1 MLWIP
6 RGSLKCLWGTATNNK
21 RGQQEYRSSS
31 AKKCKERRSNNKAL
45 NAFSSATAL
54 PNSGSTYTHT
64 PEEVHQ
70 YTRTAK
76 QTVWSFMYVYI
87 PYPYHIAMANAFLF
101 GRCSLTVGDLFLCFW
116 AFILDFRKMCFCFFF
131 FCFILLFYAFS
142 FVLNCIFCC
151 ADPALLLLH
160 FSNKCI
166 ISTSSP
172 SSWPKNLHQMWC

>member
-21 RGQQEYRSSS
+21 GGQQEYRSSS

-54 PNSGSTYTHT
+54 PNSGSTHTHTHT

-87 PYPYHIAMANAFLF
+87 PYPYHIAMANAFFF

-131 FCFILLFYAFS
+131 F
-142 FVLNCIFCC
+142 VLFCC
-151 ADPALLLLH
+151 FMH
-160 FSNKCI
+160 FR
-166 ISTSSP
+166 
-172 SSWPKNLHQMWC
+172 LY